1 MSQRFLPS
9 FREAAYYV
17 AGYLVGSSV
26 FCGIYMWSY
35 AGSVPS
41 IVVALGLPVAVFYFV
56 LLLLL
61 RFRQPDLVGVA
72 ALLFCGIA
80 VGLFPMLG
88 LWPVYMWRL
97 PFAVIDFVIHII
109 ILMVIILAAYF
120 ATRWL
125 KAMHTI

>member
-1 MSQRFLPS
+1 MSQRFLPC

-17 AGYLVGSSV
+17 AGYLVGSSA

-35 AGSVPS
+35 SGTVPS
-41 IVVALGLPVAVFYFV
+41 IVIVLGLPVTVFYFV

-61 RFRQPDLVGVA
+61 HFRQPAFVGVA

-97 PFAVIDFVIHII
+97 PFAIIGFVIHIV
-109 ILMVIILAAYF
+109 ILMVIILAVYF
-120 ATRWL
+120 ATRWT
-125 KAMHTI
+125 KAMHTV